1 MFPIVI
7 FIGKD
12 FEHFFFLSRL
22 FSLLLLLTMPNKA
35 ATKPKTYLTHF
46 DTLSLRSNQVI
57 LCYEIHFS
65 LIS

>member
-22 FSLLLLLTMPNKA
+22 FFIVVTFDYALQGCCKA
-35 ATKPKTYLTHF
+35 QTVLDTFLYTKFKF
-46 DTLSLRSNQVI
+46 
-57 LCYEIHFS
+57 
-65 LIS
+65 